1 MTRKERDKLMAV
13 LGESGMEDC
22 SRHLFVRM
30 LERKDTTPDD
40 MVELWRMCTNK
51 GGCEWTSDTT
61 INW

>member
-1 MTRKERDKLMAV
+1 MAV